1 MIRVILSWLGW
12 AFIVVG
18 ILNLID
24 GFGNMFMTVT
34 KETSTSIPQAQF
46 GLYKTDFNYGFYKV
60 ALGAIMIGVYQ
71 LLIKSDKKEED
82 TNKESP
88 WK

>member
-18 ILNLID
+18 VFNLID
-24 GFGNMFMTVT
+24 GFGNMFISVT

-46 GLYKTDFNYGFYKV
+46 GLYQTDFNYGFYQL
-60 ALGAIMIGVYQ
+60 ALGAIMVGVYQ
-71 LLIKSDKKEED
+71 LLIKSDEKE
-82 TNKESP
+82 KE
-88 WK
+88 

>member
-18 ILNLID
+18 VFNLID

-34 KETSTSIPQAQF
+34 KETSASIPQLQF
-46 GLYKTDFNYGFYKV
+46 GLYQTDFNYGFYQV
-60 ALGAIMIGVYQ
+60 ALGAIMVGIYQ

>member
-18 ILNLID
+18 LLNLID

-46 GLYKTDFNYGFYKV
+46 GLYQTDFNYGFYQV
-60 ALGAIMIGVYQ
+60 ALGAIMVGVYQ

-88 WK
+88 

>member
-18 ILNLID
+18 LFNLFE
-24 GFGNMFMTVT
+24 GFGNMFIGFTNDT
-34 KETSTSIPQAQF
+34 IPKVQY
-46 GLYKTDFNYGFYKV
+46 GLYKTDFNYGFYQV
-60 ALGAIMIGVYQ
+60 ALGAIMVGVYQ

>member
-18 ILNLID
+18 LFNLFE
-24 GFGNMFMTVT
+24 GFGNMFIGFTNDT
-34 KETSTSIPQAQF
+34 IPKAQF
-46 GLYKTDFNYGFYKV
+46 GFYKTDFNYGFYKV
-60 ALGAIMIGVYQ
+60 ALGAIMVGVYQ

>member
-18 ILNLID
+18 VFNLID

-34 KETSTSIPQAQF
+34 KETSASIPQLQF
-46 GLYKTDFNYGFYKV
+46 GLYQTDFN
-60 ALGAIMIGVYQ
+60 
-71 LLIKSDKKEED
+71 
-82 TNKESP
+82 
-88 WK
+88 